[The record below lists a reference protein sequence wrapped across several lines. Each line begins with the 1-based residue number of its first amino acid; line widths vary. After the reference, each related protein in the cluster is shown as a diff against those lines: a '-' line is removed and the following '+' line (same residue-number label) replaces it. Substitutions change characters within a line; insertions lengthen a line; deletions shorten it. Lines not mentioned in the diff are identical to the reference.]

1 VSHDISQENDDG
13 DESAD
18 DREQTISVVIEQKR
32 RKLAKKQRAIYRRRR
47 NVAIESFN
55 LSRVLTAANR
65 VLSLSPNE
73 ISEVNNMNDWE
84 MIDEE
89 SVEEA
94 SVIEIPAALQVAQFK
109 IISFKVFFFLNHQ
122 RNLKIQNNFL
132 SEDKILFELFFRK
145 RNIHSEYRIFQTAVL
160 YYTFSH

>member
-1 VSHDISQENDDG
+1 MSHDISQENDDG

-94 SVIEIPAALQVAQFK
+94 SVIEIPAALQVTQFK
-109 IISFKVFFFLNHQ
+109 IISFKVFFS
-122 RNLKIQNNFL
+122 I
-132 SEDKILFELFFRK
+132 SE
-145 RNIHSEYRIFQTAVL
+145 T
-160 YYTFSH
+160 

>member
-1 VSHDISQENDDG
+1 MSQDISQENDDG

-73 ISEVNNMNDWE
+73 ILEVNNMNDWE